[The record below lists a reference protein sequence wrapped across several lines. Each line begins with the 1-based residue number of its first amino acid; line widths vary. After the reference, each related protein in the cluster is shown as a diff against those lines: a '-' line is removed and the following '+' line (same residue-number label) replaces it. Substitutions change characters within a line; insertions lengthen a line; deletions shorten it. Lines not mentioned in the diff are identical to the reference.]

1 MQSVVVFIENMYIFT
16 NLFF

>member
-1 MQSVVVFIENMYIFT
+1 MQAVVVFIENMYIFT